1 MDLGLFLLDGLMF
14 KKMTDI

>member
-14 KKMTDI
+14 KKMTVI